1 MTCIKV
7 RTVLQS
13 DMQKAA
19 AAGRRWELWL
29 VLRASQIWILQSAL
43 SSLQKRALC
52 YLSRRSK
59 SKSTGEFAVLTVRCE
74 KSGAA
79 HVF

>member
-1 MTCIKV
+1 MTCIKA

-43 SSLQKRALC
+43 SSLQKRMLV
-52 YLSRRSK
+52 LSRRSK
-59 SKSTGEFAVLTVRCE
+59 SKSTGEFTVLTGSCE

>member
-1 MTCIKV
+1 MTCIKA

-43 SSLQKRALC
+43 SSLQKRML
-52 YLSRRSK
+52 
-59 SKSTGEFAVLTVRCE
+59 VLFE
-74 KSGAA
+74 
-79 HVF
+79 